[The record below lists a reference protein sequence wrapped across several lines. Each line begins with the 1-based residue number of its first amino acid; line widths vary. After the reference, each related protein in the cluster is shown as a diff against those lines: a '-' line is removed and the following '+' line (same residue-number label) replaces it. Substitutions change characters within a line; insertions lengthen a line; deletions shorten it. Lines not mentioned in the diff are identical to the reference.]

1 MLSRD
6 RYQDA
11 VEALA
16 ELDSWR
22 ADAARLLCSWHQRE
36 NVPDAT
42 SDEIEVV
49 AKFQRCDL
57 CDRLTE
63 VRWTPSR
70 ERLRRVLD
78 TLTPPSP

>member
-1 MLSRD
+1 MLARD

-22 ADAARLLCSWHQRE
+22 RDAARLLCSWHQKE
-36 NVPDAT
+36 NVADAT
-42 SDEIEVV
+42 PDELEVV
-49 AKFQRCDL
+49 AMFQRCDL
-57 CDRLTE
+57 CERLTE

-70 ERLRRVLD
+70 ERLRRVLEQM
-78 TLTPPSP
+78 TPPA